1 MYWPVGTPRI
11 YATSSNR
18 ASGSN
23 LYVSHD
29 GLPTPNPDAGAD
41 APPSPSRSPTK
52 DDDEAQL
59 ATPMTPATPAIEPV
73 EHAEHVDEESKTSTS
88 RAPEANSVPLKDPI
102 LALRVSRTG
111 QMFAVITATS
121 ITLWQ
126 TKVSNRAQVCCSKLM
141 NSPPSSLPSSYGPN
155 PPSTRTAAMS
165 TFYSDPIPLFLS
177 CALHKDTL

>member
-18 ASGSN
+18 ASGSD

-29 GLPTPNPDAGAD
+29 GLPTPSPDADAGAD
-41 APPSPSRSPTK
+41 APPSPSRSPNK
-52 DDDEAQL
+52 DDDEAPL
-59 ATPMTPATPAIEPV
+59 ATPITPATPAIESV
-73 EHAEHVDEESKTSTS
+73 EHAEHGDQESKTSTS
-88 RAPEANSVPLKDPI
+88 RAPEANNVPLKDPI

-126 TKVSNRAQVCCSKLM
+126 TKVS
-141 NSPPSSLPSSYGPN
+141 
-155 PPSTRTAAMS
+155 
-165 TFYSDPIPLFLS
+165 
-177 CALHKDTL
+177 ALVFQNLVLES